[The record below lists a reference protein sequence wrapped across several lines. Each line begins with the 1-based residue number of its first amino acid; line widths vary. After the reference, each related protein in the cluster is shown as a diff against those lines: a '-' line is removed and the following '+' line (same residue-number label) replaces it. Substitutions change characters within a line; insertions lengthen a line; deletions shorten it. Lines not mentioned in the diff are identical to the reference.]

1 MASNSKIA
9 AFIAVL
15 MTGPPAIGSPSPE
28 DIAIEILKNPGLTF
42 KHILDAV
49 YATLANPR
57 SDGYIHINMA
67 FHVMRAF
74 HEQGCFLNQRTNYK
88 DLENM
93 TLLEMFFQR
102 CVLMYQNTNVVTDQL
117 RVQIQFVERMYALVG
132 TPLHKDLLWLKS
144 KVFPPVVIDLT
155 VEEEQEEEQEQ
166 EKEEEMDVVDCCGV

>member
-1 MASNSKIA
+1 MAV
-9 AFIAVL
+9 FIANL

-28 DIAIEILKNPGLTF
+28 DIAIEILKNPGLTL

-57 SDGYIHINMA
+57 SDGYIHIPMA
-67 FHVMRAF
+67 FHVMLAF

-102 CVLMYQNTNVVTDQL
+102 CVLMYQNTDVVTDQL
-117 RVQIQFVERMYALVG
+117 RVQIQFVERMYAILN
-132 TPLHKDLLWLKS
+132 TPLHKDLPWLQS

-155 VEEEQEEEQEQ
+155 VEEEQEQEQ
-166 EKEEEMDVVDCCGV
+166 EEEMDVVDCCGV